1 MLRTTTKRTSI
12 KPSVKLFP
20 RLAIAR
26 RTPRFVQLDR
36 LTVGSRHRLLPLT
49 SRDEE
54 LARLRT
60 RLLRMILDNES
71 LRRNELRPNA
81 S

>member
-20 RLAIAR
+20 RLATAR
-26 RTPRFVQLDR
+26 KTPRFVKLDR
-36 LTVGSRHRLLPLT
+36 LTLGSRNRLLPL
-49 SRDEE
+49 SKREE
-54 LARLRT
+54 EALLVRA

-71 LRRNELRPNA
+71 ARRNEPRPNA

>member
-20 RLAIAR
+20 RLATVR
-26 RTPRFVQLDR
+26 RTPRFVALDR
-36 LTVGSRHRLLPLT
+36 LTLGTRNRLLPLNQ
-49 SRDEE
+49 REE
-54 LARLRT
+54 EATLVRA
-60 RLLRMILDNES
+60 RLLRMILNNES
-71 LRRNELRPNA
+71 LRRNELRPSA